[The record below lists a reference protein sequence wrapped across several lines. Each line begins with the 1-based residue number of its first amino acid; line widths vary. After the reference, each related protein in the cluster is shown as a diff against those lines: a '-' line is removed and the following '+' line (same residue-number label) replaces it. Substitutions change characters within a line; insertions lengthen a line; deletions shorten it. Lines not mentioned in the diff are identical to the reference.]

1 LSKRSGRLQRIPRC
15 AKTAAGG
22 SAAAGAARRP
32 PYNSA
37 AAARRDRKFAVAVAD
52 ADSGA
57 QARVVVGHPV
67 RRGISQKKRLPAA
80 ATEDANVV
88 ACRQT
93 LQFDT
98 RLVAAGAFGVAG
110 LHFLSAFKKSALF
123 LSGKNPNAFRE
134 NKRRTTKRGGNSEN
148 FQIEQQA
155 KKGQCAATLRPS

>member
-1 LSKRSGRLQRIPRC
+1 
-15 AKTAAGG
+15 
-22 SAAAGAARRP
+22 
-32 PYNSA
+32 
-37 AAARRDRKFAVAVAD
+37 
-52 ADSGA
+52 
-57 QARVVVGHPV
+57 
-67 RRGISQKKRLPAA
+67 
-80 ATEDANVV
+80 VV

-155 KKGQCAATLRPS
+155 KKGQCAATLRPSFFLTNMNVMSRSLSRGRLGFGL